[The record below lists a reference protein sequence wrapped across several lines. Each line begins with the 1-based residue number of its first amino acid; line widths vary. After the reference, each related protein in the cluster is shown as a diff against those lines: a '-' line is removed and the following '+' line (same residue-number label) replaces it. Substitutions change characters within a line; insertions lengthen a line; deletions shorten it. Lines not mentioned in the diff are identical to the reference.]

1 MNMYEERLNYW
12 LKKHTGV
19 ILKDLDSFDSFPFA
33 LKYKIL
39 KEFVEWACQ
48 PQNIDAIELGR
59 KRVTSLD
66 KKWLKDHLI
75 DVAKDTLDLS
85 DEWEYRRF
93 VELVMAAIPDLKDK
107 VVEMGMLSDN
117 EDIRE
122 AADDYNNM
130 ESL

>member
-1 MNMYEERLNYW
+1 MGISLED
-12 LKKHTGV
+12 
-19 ILKDLDSFDSFPFA
+19 IDSVDCFPFTI
-33 LKYKIL
+33 KYKIL
-39 KEFVEWACQ
+39 KMFVEWACQ
-48 PQNIDAIELGR
+48 SQNIGAIELGR
-59 KRVTSLD
+59 EKVSSFDKRF
-66 KKWLKDHLI
+66 LKEHLI
-75 DVAKDTLDLS
+75 NVAKYTLDLS